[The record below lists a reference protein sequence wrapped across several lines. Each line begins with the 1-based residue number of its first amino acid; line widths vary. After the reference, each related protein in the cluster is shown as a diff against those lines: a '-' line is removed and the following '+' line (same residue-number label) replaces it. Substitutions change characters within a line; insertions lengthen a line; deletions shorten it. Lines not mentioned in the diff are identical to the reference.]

1 MKWRISKEAIDGQIS
16 VNKVTEEEWNFFIG
30 QNAAVLCKLEEMP
43 IKLSN
48 ITDRIFQGLVTGFD
62 PVFLLN
68 YLGNGEYYSDATDK
82 KYKLESELM
91 HPLCK
96 GSVNLKR
103 YCVSEITKHILF
115 PYKIEDGKAVLLSK
129 KELSTNYSNI
139 WEYLNDNK
147 KLLELREHGK
157 WKNDKWYALGRTQNL
172 NQMEQ
177 TKILTP
183 SIANSASYSLDLEDH
198 FYFVGSG
205 GGGGGGYG
213 ITLQNA
219 DVKEYQYIRWIIK
232 L

>member
-1 MKWRISKEAIDGQIS
+1 MGKFLLTKLLKKNG
-16 VNKVTEEEWNFFIG
+16 NFFIG

-157 WKNDKWYALGRTQNL
+157 WKMING
-172 NQMEQ
+172 M
-177 TKILTP
+177 
-183 SIANSASYSLDLEDH
+183 H
-198 FYFVGSG
+198 
-205 GGGGGGYG
+205 
-213 ITLQNA
+213 
-219 DVKEYQYIRWIIK
+219 
-232 L
+232 